1 MISSEDDH
9 VNLARNSSIGLEVK
23 PHQCLGWF
31 FKAAGNSIRNSCE
44 RCHLILFWCFRNH
57 ECNFEK
63 EHMFFI
69 CNLRKTEEVMK
80 FPIQFRR
87 SSLATFTEH
96 CADSRWTAALKN
108 TILKRDWVHLGKFP
122 LDISCTSTGFL
133 STFGCLTQLP
143 STEQNHNKHWLE
155 RDMDILRML
164 LEEKRKQCFR
174 LWVTI
179 PSPTPPSFWRNI
191 NFLWLSLFIS
201 KDTNSFQASAF
212 MRIKNQYTNSV
223 MNCEQ
228 KLLTKC

>member
-31 FKAAGNSIRNSCE
+31 FKAASNSIRNSCE

-69 CNLRKTEEVMK
+69 CNLKKTEEVMK

-122 LDISCTSTGFL
+122 LDISCTSTRFL

-179 PSPTPPSFWRNI
+179 PSTYSTIFLKEYKFPVAQSFH
-191 NFLWLSLFIS
+191 
-201 KDTNSFQASAF
+201 
-212 MRIKNQYTNSV
+212 V
-223 MNCEQ
+223 
-228 KLLTKC
+228 